1 MIEMR
6 ISHIPAKDTSDPWE
20 VATAVVDG
28 RKFVARSQSSC
39 EAKLA
44 RTLVA
49 AGVPDQPW
57 QSFSATRTPSLR
69 GRSLHRLAGLTVRAE
84 YQAIPI
90 DADDPA
96 APDEMDLSMS
106 VRAAGPLKVQ
116 RAADS

>member
-28 RKFVARSQSSC
+28 RKFVTRPQASC

-44 RTLVA
+44 SMLGA

-57 QSFSATRTPSLR
+57 QSFTATGTPSLR
-69 GRSLHRLAGLTVRAE
+69 GRSLHRLAGPTVKAK
-84 YQAIPI
+84 YQASQC
-90 DADDPA
+90 AGRDPA
-96 APDEMDLSMS
+96 TPDEMDP
-106 VRAAGPLKVQ
+106 RGC
-116 RAADS
+116 